1 MFQKKRKS
9 HATGGAAKRSHFAA
23 LSAILAIFLGWGS
36 TAEAR
41 TEKIR
46 WTHAATD
53 IIGFRVYLNAN
64 ANVLG
69 SLIEDLSLAE
79 AGPNQAGEYFYFLDV
94 SDQATVHIT
103 VTAYN
108 DEDVESFHSNKR
120 AYAPPPPPD
129 ADGDGVPDAQDDFP
143 NDSSETVDSD
153 GDGVGDNADVFPNDP
168 SETVDSDGDGV
179 GDNADAFPNDPS
191 ETVDS
196 DGDGVGDNADAFPN
210 DPTQFEI
217 VTLLSPYR
225 VNAGETAD
233 RVLSDGR
240 TWTRD
245 VGFWNTG
252 VAGAID
258 SSIEIAATSFDEMYR
273 SSRTDTQ
280 GGAEML
286 WSFPLTNGS
295 YTLSLHFAEHSFT
308 AAGQRFFDVEIEDVP
323 VLDDFD
329 IFAAAGN
336 AQYRA
341 VVRSFTVT
349 VTDGVLEVLF
359 LHRPGGANPTV
370 MGIEVVSNEADEG
383 PILTTP
389 GKPFLIDV
397 N

>member
-46 WTHAATD
+46 WTHPATD

-64 ANVLG
+64 ANALG

-79 AGPNQAGEYFYFLDV
+79 AGPNQAGEYFVFLDV

-108 DEDVESFHSNKR
+108 DENVESFHSNKR

-143 NDSSETVDSD
+143 NDS
-153 GDGVGDNADVFPNDP
+153 
-168 SETVDSDGDGV
+168 
-179 GDNADAFPNDPS
+179 S

-258 SSIEIAATSFDEMYR
+258 SSIGIAATSFDEMYR

-295 YTLSLHFAEHSFT
+295 YSLSLHFAEHSFT